1 MVVESL
7 HSSKIYLLKEE
18 SFIQG
23 NPLQNLIQQFQIGHL
38 QSAIQKQSELLE
50 KLHYKIDLIQQG
62 LMNDRIALLQSG
74 QNQILFSLN
83 RNESNTN
90 KIIAIEAGIKDMI
103 TARDQIFQEL
113 KLRINE
119 FTPIP
124 KNIFKRGFQHI
135 IKKEYLEEKTN
146 EYKKIVAIYELFERA
161 TMHIAV
167 AHLLIDQAH
176 LINYTYQNS
185 IDMMKKI
192 DYSNIRSIEIWYPRD
207 KYCGLLYYE
216 WEQLLENDKK
226 ECIKLKEKKENIAIE
241 FQGELLLEVIENE

>member
-113 KLRINE
+113 NSELMSLLQFQKIYLNGD
-119 FTPIP
+119 F
-124 KNIFKRGFQHI
+124 NILLKKSILKR
-135 IKKEYLEEKTN
+135 KP
-146 EYKKIVAIYELFERA
+146 
-161 TMHIAV
+161 M
-167 AHLLIDQAH
+167 
-176 LINYTYQNS
+176 
-185 IDMMKKI
+185 
-192 DYSNIRSIEIWYPRD
+192 NIRR
-207 KYCGLLYYE
+207 
-216 WEQLLENDKK
+216 
-226 ECIKLKEKKENIAIE
+226 
-241 FQGELLLEVIENE
+241 